1 MWGVESELLNSKRG
15 LRWALRQQRARL
27 WGVPRAAPCLGVET
41 PVEPTGAE
49 LPLQVPRPEQRIPCD
64 RSGADPAA
72 FIGWGGWGWSCQ
84 EGEENVGGATSRS
97 LPAPLLPQPKAG
109 RPAFPSGF

>member
-1 MWGVESELLNSKRG
+1 MESELLNSKRG
-15 LRWALRQQRARL
+15 LRWALRQQRALL
-27 WGVPRAAPCLGVET
+27 WGVPRVAPCLGVET

-49 LPLQVPRPEQRIPCD
+49 LPRLEQTIPCD

-84 EGEENVGGATSRS
+84 EGEENVGGATSCS
-97 LPAPLLPQPKAG
+97 LPAPSPPQPTAG
-109 RPAFPSGF
+109 RPASPSGF